1 MTEPKDNFLARWS
14 QRKVQ
19 ARETGRVAPPPAPT
33 EPGAAELAE
42 LPPLESLT
50 PDSDFS
56 AFLRPDVDPVLR
68 RAALS
73 KLFSDPR
80 FNTLDGLD
88 TYIGDYTLADPLP
101 EGMLEKLAH
110 WQNILATQSP
120 PKEVAG
126 EAAPLP
132 APEAPLQVTDAA
144 TRHAAPAPEPVA
156 VSRTEEGK
164 QAS

>member
-1 MTEPKDNFLARWS
+1 MSEPKDNILSRWS

-19 ARETGRVAPPPAPT
+19 AREAERAAPPPAPSDAGPPEAT
-33 EPGAAELAE
+33 E

-50 PDSDFS
+50 PESDFS
-56 AFLRPDVDPVLR
+56 AFLRPDVDPALR
-68 RAALS
+68 RAALG

-120 PKEVAG
+120 PEETAD
-126 EAAPLP
+126 EAAALS
-132 APEAPLQVTDAA
+132 APEMVHPLTDGNASPPVSVT
-144 TRHAAPAPEPVA
+144 EPVA
-156 VSRTEEGK
+156 VSRPAEGN
-164 QAS
+164 QTS

>member
-14 QRKVQ
+14 QRKGQ
-19 ARETGRVAPPPAPT
+19 ARDTGRAPPPPARPET
-33 EPGAAELAE
+33 GTAEPAE

-56 AFLRPDVDPVLR
+56 GFLRPNVDPALR
-68 RAALS
+68 RAALG

-80 FNTLDGLD
+80 FNALDGLD

-120 PKEVAG
+120 PKETAE
-126 EAAPLP
+126 EAAGLP
-132 APEAPLQVTDAA
+132 APETPPLVTDASA
-144 TRHAAPAPEPVA
+144 SPPASAPEPVA
-156 VSRTEEGK
+156 VSRPEAGK
-164 QAS
+164 LTS